1 VKTKYEKDLDEFYDL
16 DDDDEYGPYD
26 SCLVFE
32 QELILTPPRTN
43 EPDDDPSIGFFM
55 RKLESD
61 RHFIKVWDTMSNDPE
76 EVKKLKELFGTEFN
90 HIHNHYL
97 KIKNTK

>member
-1 VKTKYEKDLDEFYDL
+1 MKTKYEKELEEFYDL
-16 DDDDEYGPYD
+16 NDDDEYGPYD

-32 QELILTPPRTN
+32 ENEELILTPPRTN
-43 EPDDDPSIGFFM
+43 EPDEPRDFFV

-61 RHFIKVWDTMSNDPE
+61 RHFIKVWETMSNDPE